1 MKMKQLLLSL
11 GLLFTSQTIQA
22 QDFYHSLGLGFF
34 GSVVQYAYSDAF
46 ENVDGTLVGAMP
58 LATYKASIGFDIS
71 RKQTFALTAYPSA
84 GGTLGREERNFGF
97 ALPIAAEMY
106 FGDIDDNHFKMALGA
121 TYARISYNGDFYYQ
135 VASVFGPSAG
145 IGFQTEI
152 RDELVEIN
160 LNYVYGLTSSPMIPA
175 GATVTKDVNHGFS
188 IQFLY
193 SLTD

>member
-1 MKMKQLLLSL
+1 MKQLLLSL

-58 LATYKASIGFDIS
+58 LATYKASIG
-71 RKQTFALTAYPSA
+71 
-84 GGTLGREERNFGF
+84 
-97 ALPIAAEMY
+97 